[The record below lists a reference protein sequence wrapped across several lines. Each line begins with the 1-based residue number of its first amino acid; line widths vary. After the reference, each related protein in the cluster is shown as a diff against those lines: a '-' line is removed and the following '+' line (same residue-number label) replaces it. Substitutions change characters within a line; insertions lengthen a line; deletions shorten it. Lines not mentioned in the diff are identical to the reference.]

1 MTIFRKIF
9 FLFCT
14 SIALMYYLSTQTNK
28 VTDEKIALVYTQ
40 KYIQASKE
48 LFGYL
53 IDGDIELLN
62 RRAKELG
69 YKKIKI
75 NLKNSAVKTI
85 HEDKVSFG
93 VVKVLQKDGAY
104 FLYIR
109 YLDESL
115 VFYDKM
121 QAQEFE
127 QKERLNYLIISD
139 IVLLIIMFI
148 VIIRI
153 LKPIKT
159 ISEGIEKFGKG
170 DYSWRLK
177 HSGNNDEIA
186 KLARQF
192 NKMAENIDTLIKS
205 RAQLLSDI
213 SHELRMP
220 IAKSKLS
227 LEMIEK
233 NKYTDILKRAI
244 NQIDSLTNE
253 LLEAERLN
261 SNSVKM
267 DMKKHKIDA
276 VLAEALSKMM
286 IDDEEQIEVKMIQS
300 FECEVDINYLSIAI
314 KNLIDNAIKYRE
326 KGKVKITVK
335 TDTLEIANFGSPLNR
350 ELGYYLQTFTQDDSS
365 RGSKGYGLGL
375 NIVKRVLEYHGYK
388 LKYKHENR
396 QNIFSIIF

>member
-9 FLFCT
+9 LLFCT

-28 VTDEKIALVYTQ
+28 ITDEKIALVYKQ

-93 VVKVLQKDGAY
+93 VVKVLKKDGVY

-326 KGKVKITVK
+326 KGRVKITVK

-388 LKYKHENR
+388 LKYKYEKR